1 MLRYICYVILINMT
15 IISFIHTPLV
25 ADELRGKNGSKINVK
40 IPLIYINTTYENGSP
55 LFWHAEEDGSITIEL
70 LYDHE
75 RESLNRAVSHWNFQL
90 FAKAGSDLT
99 LVLKNFYNIWN
110 GKVDL
115 SDATDKTACYVSEN
129 GKDWSYIPTK
139 LLEGQ
144 KLEVKIH
151 MESDSLFVAR
161 LEPYAIGDLEVLKS
175 EISNHPLVKIT
186 EIGETVEKRPLEIIR
201 IGHANAP
208 HRIVIRARAHAWE
221 VGGNWV
227 VQGLIRSLI
236 ENSYTSNQYLDRY
249 AIYILPMANKDR
261 VAHGGTRFNLAGA
274 DLNRKW
280 DKPANPKY
288 SPENAAFEAW
298 LEQMIREGKKPDLAI
313 DFHNDANGQLHI
325 SRPNVSLESYLAN
338 MERLE
343 KLLRQHTWFREGSTG
358 GEFRNPGSFGEGLL
372 ERYGIDA
379 CILEFNANWIA
390 GLSKAPLGKDWE
402 LFGEQLRDVFFEYFD
417 DK

>member
-1 MLRYICYVILINMT
+1 MT

-280 DKPANPKY
+280 DKPANSKY

>member
-1 MLRYICYVILINMT
+1 MT

-390 GLSKAPLGKDWE
+390 GLSKAPFGKDWE
-402 LFGEQLRDVFFEYFD
+402 LFGEQLRDVFYEYFSE
-417 DK
+417 